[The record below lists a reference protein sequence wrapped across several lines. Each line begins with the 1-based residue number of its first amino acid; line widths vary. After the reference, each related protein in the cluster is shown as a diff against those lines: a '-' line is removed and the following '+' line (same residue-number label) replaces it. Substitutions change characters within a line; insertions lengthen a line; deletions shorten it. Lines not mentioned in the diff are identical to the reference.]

1 MGSQGGPLP
10 SLLSCTIVKIVY
22 RLWIKRLSRM
32 RHTSVNSY
40 VKMDVGETATKCF
53 IIIHNEGQ
61 ESNKF
66 AEEEAVGIRS
76 LGQVFFVSQLP
87 NLKAY
92 PSILSDR

>member
-1 MGSQGGPLP
+1 
-10 SLLSCTIVKIVY
+10 
-22 RLWIKRLSRM
+22 
-32 RHTSVNSY
+32 
-40 VKMDVGETATKCF
+40 MDVGETATKCF